1 MTTTPDRGAL
11 VLVAETVERALTHHR
26 RRDEHDADLGHARR
40 VTYSPLTLALAEA
53 LDTLRGVLDDAAS
66 A

>member
-1 MTTTPDRGAL
+1 MNAETRRAL
-11 VLVAETVERALTHHR
+11 VEVAEVVERAHTHHR
-26 RRDEHDADLGHARR
+26 RRDEHDIDLGHTPR

-53 LDTLRGVLDDAAS
+53 LDALRGVLDDAAP